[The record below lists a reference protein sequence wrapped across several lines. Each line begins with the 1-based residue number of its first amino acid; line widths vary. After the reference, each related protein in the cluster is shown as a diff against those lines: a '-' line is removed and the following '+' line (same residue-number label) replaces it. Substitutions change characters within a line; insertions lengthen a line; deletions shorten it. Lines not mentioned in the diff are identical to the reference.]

1 MCLAIPGKV
10 IEVFEAQGLRMARAD
25 FGGTIRKVCLEHLPE
40 AGLGDY
46 VLVHVGFALSR
57 VDPEEAERTYR
68 FLQEL
73 GQLEELQ
80 TPEIEP

>member
-73 GQLEELQ
+73 GQLDELQ
-80 TPEIEP
+80 VPETDP

>member
-1 MCLAIPGKV
+1 V
-10 IEVFEAQGLRMARAD
+10 IEIFEAQGLRMARAD

-57 VDPEEAERTYR
+57 VDPDEAQRTYR

-73 GQLEELQ
+73 GQLDELQ
-80 TPEIEP
+80 VPESEP